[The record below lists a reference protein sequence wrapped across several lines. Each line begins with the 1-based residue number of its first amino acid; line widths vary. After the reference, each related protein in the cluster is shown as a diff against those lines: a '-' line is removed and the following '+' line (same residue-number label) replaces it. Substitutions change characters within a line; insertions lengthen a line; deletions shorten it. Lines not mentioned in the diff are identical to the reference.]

1 MPYAIALTVNGGQ
14 HDLTVQ
20 PGTLLV
26 ECIRD
31 QLDLTG
37 THVACDSSQCGACT
51 VLLDGI
57 AVKSCAVMA
66 LQADGATILTV
77 EGLAQNESLHPVQ
90 QGFLEEYGLQCGF
103 CTPGML
109 LSAVSLLERN
119 PQPTEAE
126 IRRAIAGNLCRCT
139 GYSSIIKSIQ
149 WASQCISEPTTSG
162 PKS

>member
-1 MPYAIALTVNGGQ
+1 MPHAIALTVNGVQ

-20 PGTLLV
+20 PGMLLV

-51 VLLDGI
+51 VLLDRT
-57 AVKSCAVMA
+57 AVKSCTVLA

-77 EGLAQNESLHPVQ
+77 EGLAQNEALHPVQ
-90 QGFLEEYGLQCGF
+90 QGFLEECGLQCGF

-126 IRRAIAGNLCRCT
+126 IRRAIVGNLCRCT

-149 WASQCISEPTTSG
+149 WASRRISELTTSG

>member
-1 MPYAIALTVNGGQ
+1 MPHAIALTVNGVQ

-20 PGTLLV
+20 PGMLLV

-51 VLLDGI
+51 VLLDRT
-57 AVKSCAVMA
+57 AVKSCTVLA

-90 QGFLEEYGLQCGF
+90 QGFLEECGLQCGF

-126 IRRAIAGNLCRCT
+126 IRRAIVGNLCRCT

-149 WASQCISEPTTSG
+149 WASRRISELTTSG